1 MIVAQL
7 VQARI
12 SRTIPNSAPNLF
24 AGQALSRANS
34 PVTSTAG
41 SPTVLGILEA
51 DLPAKVPSPQTNGV
65 IFNSQRTVSVATNG
79 RLAIRTADAAAFAA
93 LAPGASFGLVAGQA
107 VAVGVAS
114 AIAATTINGG
124 LLVVDEKIMGADGI
138 GYILVFFN

>member
-41 SPTVLGILEA
+41 SPTVLGIYSK
-51 DLPAKVPSPQTNGV
+51 AKLCFLGSK
-65 IFNSQRTVSVATNG
+65 
-79 RLAIRTADAAAFAA
+79 RLA
-93 LAPGASFGLVAGQA
+93 LKPGKQVTLVR
-107 VAVGVAS
+107 
-114 AIAATTINGG
+114 
-124 LLVVDEKIMGADGI
+124 
-138 GYILVFFN
+138 F